1 MNTTK
6 DKVFYFIK
14 EYVTERGYAPSFREI
29 ANAVGLKSISSVST
43 YLKEL
48 HEEGRIRRDP
58 ARPRAIDIQDETVKL
73 EFDDTNIVRIP
84 VLGDIA
90 AGTPIFAEQ
99 NISDYIPVSTDFI
112 GSGNYFMLVVKG
124 DSMVDKGIYNKDY
137 VLIKQQNTAN
147 NGEIVA
153 ALLDDS
159 ATIKTFYQEKNRVR
173 LQPENSSMSPI
184 YTEKVAILGIVK
196 GIFRKY

>member
-1 MNTTK
+1 MNKTK
-6 DKVFYFIK
+6 DKIFNFIK

-29 ANAVGLKSISSVST
+29 ANAVGLKSTSSVST

-48 HEEGRIRRDP
+48 HDDGRIRRDP
-58 ARPRAIDIQDETVKL
+58 VRPRAIDIL
-73 EFDDTNIVRIP
+73 EDDSLNFEDTNIVRIP

-99 NISDYIPVSTDFI
+99 NINDYIPISTDFI

-124 DSMVDKGIYNKDY
+124 DSMIEKGIFNKDY

-159 ATIKTFYQEKNRVR
+159 ATVKTFYQEKDRIR

-184 YTEKVAILGIVK
+184 YTEKVDILGIVK
-196 GIFRKY
+196 GIFRKL